1 MKTELI
7 EKIIEKYLLEWT
19 ENKTESESVFI
30 WKYVILRC
38 RNAGVHFGKLEYA
51 NNWVYRLSES
61 RRLYR
66 WRIKNKNWVSLSELS
81 LYWLDKEYSKIN
93 ETIQLIEITER
104 EWWEIIPVLDNN
116 IINNFKNFKTYI
128 PE

>member
-104 EWWEIIPVLDNN
+104 EWWEIIPVLSDN